1 MKKMVLILAIA
12 FGLSANVYSQY
23 FGSKNTRYGGGL
35 FGRGLVNDEIYYGSH
50 TDEHGMLNNNGL
62 PALPG
67 HDLEDDQSSPMG
79 SGALLLLTFGA
90 AYMVAKKRREE

>member
-12 FGLSANVYSQY
+12 FGLSANAYSQY
-23 FGSKNTRYGGGL
+23 FEGKNTRHGGGL
-35 FGRGLVNDEIYYGSH
+35 FGRGEVWDELSKAH
-50 TDEHGMLNNNGL
+50 TDGQGMLSNNGL

-67 HDLEDDQSSPMG
+67 HDLEDDQSSPVG

-90 AYMVAKKRREE
+90 AYAVAKKHRKE

>member
-12 FGLSANVYSQY
+12 FGLSANAYSQY
-23 FGSKNTRYGGGL
+23 FESKNTRYGGGL
-35 FGRGLVNDEIYYGSH
+35 FGRGLLGDDLSKAYANG
-50 TDEHGMLNNNGL
+50 HGMLNNNGL

-67 HDLEDDQSSPMG
+67 HDLEDDQSSPVG

-90 AYMVAKKRREE
+90 AYAVVKKHRKE